1 MWRLHRPLTFQ
12 RVAKKGDLERL
23 ISLKLSSQPQSQPV
37 CSHQPDTGPHQK
49 NHPEYLQ
56 RNSHREAP
64 SSRRTLYW
72 HTGPAVCKHPE
83 MRMNEWRK
91 KKKKGWYRPG
101 LQLTTRHL
109 LVSARGRCERRWKT
123 ALYMKISI
131 RGSGCMDHN
140 PGFLSTTEQRSHLS
154 WEKKFCCEF
163 ACLEEWS
170 CNTFRSS
177 PTNKRMQLNTLAFR
191 SSMRRQSQD
200 WWKNRQGQI

>member
-49 NHPEYLQ
+49 ITQNIYRGIPTEKHRAAGGLFTGTPDLQ
-56 RNSHREAP
+56 CANTQR
-64 SSRRTLYW
+64 W
-72 HTGPAVCKHPE
+72 GW
-83 MRMNEWRK
+83 MNGGK

-154 WEKKFCCEF
+154 WEKSF
-163 ACLEEWS
+163 AASLPVWRNGAATPS
-170 CNTFRSS
+170 GV
-177 PTNKRMQLNTLAFR
+177 
-191 SSMRRQSQD
+191 RRQT
-200 WWKNRQGQI
+200 NGCN